1 MRHVYSDVMKDYF
14 TRARRGDW
22 GSDPAIAAKTPD
34 DIIRFT
40 SFLFATTKQLD
51 KVRSAVRWNKHNG
64 DEMHICMHMHISINC
79 MYRFIYMCMVKVCP
93 RTDIHA
99 SSDKCK

>member
-1 MRHVYSDVMKDYF
+1 MYSDVMKDYF

-51 KVRSAVRWNKHNG
+51 KVRSAVRWKRTVMKCTKSG
-64 DEMHICMHMHISINC
+64 CMHRN
-79 MYRFIYMCMVKVCP
+79 IYIVRIGPYIFVW
-93 RTDIHA
+93 
-99 SSDKCK
+99 

>member
-1 MRHVYSDVMKDYF
+1 MHADVMKDYF

-34 DIIRFT
+34 DIIRFS

-51 KVRSAVRWNKHNG
+51 KVRNSV
-64 DEMHICMHMHISINC
+64 
-79 MYRFIYMCMVKVCP
+79 
-93 RTDIHA
+93 
-99 SSDKCK
+99 